1 MMTFRYDVS
10 YNEYGQTVAEFSHL
24 YCDYEREEP
33 VVEEICRHIAENF
46 DACYI
51 ARVSADYE
59 SASMVADDTLSPDG
73 IAYAVIE
80 WTIKELGYKF
90 NRGKGYYRNTYEVVV
105 A

>member
-10 YNEYGQTVAEFSHL
+10 YNEYGQTVAKFSHL
-24 YCDYEREEP
+24 YCDYEKEES

-51 ARVSADYE
+51 ARVNADYE
-59 SASMVADDTLSPDG
+59 SVSMVTDEPLSPDD

-80 WTIKELGYKF
+80 WTINELGYKF
-90 NRGKGYYRNTYEVVV
+90 NRDKGYYRNTYEVVV